1 MGRDLQDMRRVRLE
15 ALFLAAAGLLGTG
28 AAQAANPCNAPVPPP
43 SCEGNP
49 DPAPPPPP
57 KPPLQRPSINAF
69 GDDEFHRIHIGVKAQ
84 AADATN
90 GVTRYSVQVAPGA
103 GGPWSTTHSNLPY
116 SWGAGLGG
124 NVAMFNYTAPS
135 PTICVRARV
144 SRSATDHSPWSVTKC
159 ANQSPMPGSIQV
171 KINNNGTITV
181 RWLDLATLDVFYA
194 VRYRPSWSV
203 TYSPYIV
210 NGTYGTTGNREV
222 TFPVA
227 SPWTST
233 CVVMWPLEIP
243 PGYIGGHASTDYSD
257 STPMAPYHWQ
267 SPEVCGG
274 YDV

>member
-1 MGRDLQDMRRVRLE
+1 MSRDIQDLRQVSLKV
-15 ALFLAAAGLLGTG
+15 LFLAAAGLLGTG

-43 SCEGNP
+43 SCEG
-49 DPAPPPPP
+49 DPNPPPP

-69 GDDEFHRIHIGVKAQ
+69 GDDEFHRVHIGVKAQ

-103 GGPWSTTHSNLPY
+103 AGPWFTTHANLPY
-116 SWGAGLGG
+116 SWASGLGA
-124 NVAMFNYTAPS
+124 NVAMYNYTAPA
-135 PTICVRARV
+135 PMICVRARV
-144 SRSATDHSPWSVTKC
+144 SRSTTDHSPWSVTKC
-159 ANQSPMPGSIQV
+159 AAQSPIPSSIQV
-171 KINNNGTITV
+171 KINNNGTITL
-181 RWLDLATLDVFYA
+181 RWFDHAALDVLYA
-194 VRYRPSWSV
+194 VKYRPSWSV

-222 TFPVA
+222 TFPVL

-257 STPMAPYHWQ
+257 STPMAPHHWQ
-267 SPEVCGG
+267 SPEVGGG